1 MLVSAVMSTDVV
13 SIPQSAS
20 LHDAVSQLL
29 DHGVGSVVV
38 TDDRGHPTGVVTES
52 DVLRAAHATGD
63 PLDGIAVAD
72 LSHRPVVTTE
82 PSATVEGL
90 ARTMAEESVKKVPVM
105 DDLDL
110 VGMVTLTDI
119 VWHLSDIRNQA
130 KGYGEAF
137 SRWDPN

>member
-1 MLVSAVMSTDVV
+1 MSTEVV
-13 SIPQSAS
+13 TVPKSAS

-38 TDDRGHPTGVVTES
+38 TGDGGHPVGIVTES
-52 DVLRAAHATGD
+52 DALRAAHATGD
-63 PLDGIAVAD
+63 PLPAIAVAD

-90 ARTMAEESVKKVPVM
+90 ARTMADESVKKVPVM

-110 VGMVTLTDI
+110 VGMVTLTDV
-119 VWHLSDIRNQA
+119 VWHLSDLRRQA
-130 KGYGEAF
+130 TGYGEAF
-137 SRWDPN
+137 SRWDPE

>member
-1 MLVSAVMSTDVV
+1 VVTVPESAT
-13 SIPQSAS
+13 
-20 LHDAVSQLL
+20 LRDAVSRLL
-29 DHGVGSVVV
+29 DNQAGSVVV
-38 TDDRGHPTGVVTES
+38 TGDHGNPVGIVTES
-52 DVLRAAHATGD
+52 DALRAAHAVGD
-63 PLDGIAVAD
+63 PLAEIAVAD

-90 ARTMAEESVKKVPVM
+90 ARTMADESVKKVPVM
-105 DDLDL
+105 DGLDL
-110 VGMVTLTDI
+110 VGIVTLTDV